1 MNPMRSLASAR
12 SGSPG
17 ARLASLSL
25 VSAQRGWTQMPTG
38 DELIELARAVA
49 LTGDRSAFAV
59 LFKHF
64 APRVKAYLVR
74 SGLPVERAEELAQE
88 TMVNVWRKAASFDPE
103 RAQLSTWIF
112 TIARNLRVDHLRR
125 QHDRGTADMG
135 VESIDDDADVL
146 AQMVHDAAPL
156 DEQLGAARREA
167 AVRRALQQLAPEQLQ
182 VLWLSFY
189 DEQSH
194 ARIAQDL
201 NVPLGT
207 VKSRIRLAVNHLRR
221 LLDGTEP

>member
-1 MNPMRSLASAR
+1 MRSLASAR
-12 SGSPG
+12 SDSSG

-25 VSAQRGWTQMPTG
+25 VSAQQGWTQMPTG

-74 SGLPVERAEELAQE
+74 SGLPAERAEELAQE
-88 TMVNVWRKAASFDPE
+88 TLVNVWRKAASFDPE

-125 QHDRGTADMG
+125 QHDPSATDAGL
-135 VESIDDDADVL
+135 ESSDDDADVL
-146 AQMVHDAAPL
+146 AQMAHDAAPL
-156 DEQLGAARREA
+156 DEQLGAARREV